1 MNSFL
6 NPYTV
11 DKSRPVDSVT
21 LHILSVVNRVAA
33 ELGLPYIVVGATA
46 RDLLLFHVFGIP
58 VTRATADVDFAVA
71 VDSWER
77 FSGLRAALLASG
89 HFREG
94 KMEHRVYRKAPS
106 VKDEIPVD
114 LIPSG
119 GVAEADVIHWP
130 PDRETV
136 MAVVGFEDA
145 IVAAV
150 HVQVDPD
157 LTIPVASLAGI
168 AVLKLFAWHDRRTND
183 KDALDLY
190 RVISSYADAGNFDR
204 LFDAETH
211 FLEQA
216 DHDIEFAGAALLG
229 FDARQLCSPG
239 TLAKVR
245 ELLLLPNF
253 VETLAERIRISKW
266 PLQPEQLSRILS
278 VLLRFTDQLSG

>member
-1 MNSFL
+1 M
-6 NPYTV
+6 
-11 DKSRPVDSVT
+11 
-21 LHILSVVNRVAA
+21 NRVAA

-58 VTRATADVDFAVA
+58 VTRATADVDFAMA
-71 VDSWER
+71 MDSWER
-77 FSGLRAALLASG
+77 FRELRAALLTSG

-94 KMEHRVYRKAPS
+94 KMEHRVYLKGPS

-114 LIPSG
+114 LIPFG

-150 HVQVDPD
+150 HVQVDAD

-168 AVLKLFAWHDRRTND
+168 AMLKLFAWHDRRTND

-239 TLAKVR
+239 TLAKVC

-253 VETLAERIRISKW
+253 VETLAERVRISKW
-266 PLQPEQLSRILS
+266 PLQPEQLSRTLS